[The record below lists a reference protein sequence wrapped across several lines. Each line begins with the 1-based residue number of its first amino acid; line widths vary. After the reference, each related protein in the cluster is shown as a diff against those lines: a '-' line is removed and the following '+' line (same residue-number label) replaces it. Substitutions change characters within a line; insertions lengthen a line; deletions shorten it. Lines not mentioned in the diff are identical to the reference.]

1 MKIILSPAKKMITDT
16 DSIAPVTLPEF
27 IDKTTEILNWL
38 KDRSKE
44 ELKVIWKCNDKILE
58 QNFYRL
64 ENMNLYQ
71 MLTPAV
77 LSYEGIAFQ
86 YMAPSVF
93 EDMQFEY
100 VQNHLRI
107 LSAFYGVLKPM
118 DGVTPYRLEM
128 QAKVGIGDAKN
139 LYEYWGDL
147 LYRSVIDDS
156 RIIINLAS
164 KEYSK
169 CIEKYLTPQD
179 RYITVTFCELS
190 GDKLVTKGTYAKM
203 ARGEMVRF
211 MAENN
216 IENPVEIQKFD
227 RLGYFF
233 RSDLSSA
240 TEYVFE
246 RKIEKFLKI
255 KDA

>member
-16 DSIAPVTLPEF
+16 DSIAPVGLPEF
-27 IDKTTEILNWL
+27 IDKTTAILSCL
-38 KDRSKE
+38 KDKSKE
-44 ELKVIWKCNDKILE
+44 ELKSVWKCNDKILE
-58 QNFYRL
+58 QNFHRL

-93 EDMQFEY
+93 EDRQFVY
-100 VQNHLRI
+100 IQNHLRI

-179 RYITVTFCELS
+179 RYITITFCELS

-227 RLGYFF
+227 RLRYSF
-233 RSDLSSA
+233 RSDLSSD
-240 TEYVFE
+240 TEYIFE
-246 RKIEKFLKI
+246 RR
-255 KDA
+255 

>member
-16 DSIAPVTLPEF
+16 DSIAPDALPEF
-27 IDKTTEILNWL
+27 IEKTTEIQSWL
-38 KDRSKE
+38 KSKSKE
-44 ELKVIWKCNDKILE
+44 ELKGIWKCNDKIAE
-58 QNFYRL
+58 QNFNRL
-64 ENMNLYQ
+64 GNMNLYQ
-71 MLTPAV
+71 MLSPAV

-93 EDMQFEY
+93 EDMQLEY

-107 LSAFYGVLKPM
+107 LSAFYGALKPM

-128 QAKVGIGDAKN
+128 QAKIRIGDAKN

-179 RYITVTFCELS
+179 RYISVTFCEVS
-190 GDKLVTKGTYAKM
+190 GDKMVTKGTYAKM

-216 IENPVEIQKFD
+216 IENPLDIKKFD
-227 RLGYFF
+227 RLGYSF
-233 RSDLSSA
+233 RSDLSSE

-246 RKIEKFLKI
+246 RK
-255 KDA
+255 KDD

>member
-1 MKIILSPAKKMITDT
+1 MKIILSPAKKMITDA
-16 DSIAPVTLPEF
+16 DSIEPAALPEF

-77 LSYEGIAFQ
+77 LSYEGIAFR

-211 MAENN
+211 MAERE
-216 IENPVEIQKFD
+216 IENPEEIRKFD
-227 RLGYFF
+227 RLGYTF
-233 RSDLSSA
+233 RRDLSSES
-240 TEYVFE
+240 EYVFE
-246 RKIEKFLKI
+246 RK
-255 KDA
+255 

>member
-16 DSIAPVTLPEF
+16 DSIAPDGLPEF
-27 IDKTTEILNWL
+27 IEKTTEIQSWL
-38 KDRSKE
+38 KSKSKE
-44 ELKVIWKCNDKILE
+44 ELKDIWKCNDKIAE
-58 QNFYRL
+58 QNFNRL
-64 ENMNLYQ
+64 GNMNLYQ
-71 MLTPAV
+71 MLSPAV

-93 EDMQFEY
+93 EDMQLEY

-107 LSAFYGVLKPM
+107 LSAFYGALKPM

-128 QAKVGIGDAKN
+128 QAKIRIGDAKN

-179 RYITVTFCELS
+179 RYISVTFCEAF
-190 GDKLVTKGTYAKM
+190 GDKMVTKGTYAKM

-216 IENPVEIQKFD
+216 IENPLDIKKFD
-227 RLGYFF
+227 RLGYSF
-233 RSDLSSA
+233 RSDLSSE

-246 RKIEKFLKI
+246 RKIKQ
-255 KDA
+255 

>member
-1 MKIILSPAKKMITDT
+1 
-16 DSIAPVTLPEF
+16 
-27 IDKTTEILNWL
+27 
-38 KDRSKE
+38 
-44 ELKVIWKCNDKILE
+44 
-58 QNFYRL
+58 
-64 ENMNLYQ
+64 MNLYQ
-71 MLTPAV
+71 MLSPAV

-93 EDMQFEY
+93 EDMQLEY

-107 LSAFYGVLKPM
+107 LSAFYGALKPM

-128 QAKVGIGDAKN
+128 QAKIRIGDAKN

-179 RYITVTFCELS
+179 RYISVTFCEAS
-190 GDKLVTKGTYAKM
+190 GDKMVTKGTYAKM

-216 IENPVEIQKFD
+216 IENPVDIKKFD
-227 RLGYFF
+227 RLGYSF
-233 RSDLSSA
+233 RSDLSSD

-246 RKIEKFLKI
+246 RKIEQ
-255 KDA
+255 

>member
-44 ELKVIWKCNDKILE
+44 ELKAIWKCNDKILE
-58 QNFYRL
+58 QNFNRL

-179 RYITVTFCELS
+179 RYISVTFCEAS
-190 GDKLVTKGTYAKM
+190 GDKMVTKGTYAKM

-216 IENPVEIQKFD
+216 IENPVDIKKFD
-227 RLGYFF
+227 RLGYLF
-233 RSDLSSA
+233 RSDLSSE

-246 RKIEKFLKI
+246 RKIKQ
-255 KDA
+255 

>member
-16 DSIAPVTLPEF
+16 DSIAPDALPEF
-27 IDKTTEILNWL
+27 IEKTTEIQSWL
-38 KDRSKE
+38 KSKSKE

-93 EDMQFEY
+93 EDMQLEY

-107 LSAFYGVLKPM
+107 LSAFYGALKPM

-128 QAKVGIGDAKN
+128 QAKIRIGDAKN

-179 RYITVTFCELS
+179 RYISVTFCEVS
-190 GDKLVTKGTYAKM
+190 GDKMVTKGTYAKM

-211 MAENN
+211 MAENS
-216 IENPVEIQKFD
+216 IENPEDIKKFD
-227 RLGYFF
+227 RLGYSF
-233 RSDLSSA
+233 RSDLSSE

-246 RKIEKFLKI
+246 RK
-255 KDA
+255 KDD